1 MFNLRDK
8 VAIIT
13 GGASGIGL
21 ASANRLAAAG
31 AKVIIADLQ
40 DGTQKAAKLGGEYVQ
55 LDASNQQ
62 AFALVVNESTA
73 RHGHLDIL
81 VNCVGGGTPP
91 GTIDDIGEHE
101 MLFDFRLNCMTTFY
115 GMQAASRVM
124 REGGCIVNIASVAGL
139 KGTYMLGAY
148 NAAKAA
154 VVNLSRTAALEY
166 GPRGIRVNTI
176 CPGVI
181 DTPMAAEEDVQY
193 IVELSRKLSPLKRN
207 GLPEEIAAAVH
218 FLSSN
223 DCGYITGQALV
234 VDGGGQAGMSLGM
247 AETFLPEAS

>member
-1 MFNLRDK
+1 MFNLQGK
-8 VAIIT
+8 VAIVT

-21 ASANRLAAAG
+21 ASASRLAAAG
-31 AKVIIADLQ
+31 ATVIIADLQ
-40 DGTQKAAKLGGEYVQ
+40 DGTQQAAKLGGEYAQ
-55 LDASNQQ
+55 LDASKQQ
-62 AFALVVNESTA
+62 AFAQVVEDSAA
-73 RHGHLDIL
+73 RHGRLDIL

-91 GTIDDIGEHE
+91 GTIDVVCDTE
-101 MLFDFRLNCMTTFY
+101 MLFDFQVSCISTFY

-124 REGGCIVNIASVAGL
+124 RDGGCIVNIASVAGL

-166 GPRGIRVNTI
+166 GPSGIRVHSI
-176 CPGVI
+176 CLGVI
-181 DTPMAAEEDVQY
+181 DTPMAEEEDVQY
-193 IVELSRKLSPLKRN
+193 IVDLSRRLSPLKRN
-207 GLPEEIAAAVH
+207 GLPEEVAAAVH

-223 DCGYITGQALV
+223 DCGYITGHALV

-247 AETFLPEAS
+247 TETFLPEDS